1 VVNWPAACISG
12 SVTHAGIPMQKMN
25 ARAVTITAV
34 EIVLFDG
41 TSVAGRICVPAQG
54 RVSDVLND
62 ERDFIPV
69 ECRSGA
75 FVALV
80 KKAIKQVT
88 LPVGETASY
97 RGSDP
102 YRILGLIKGVP
113 NEEVKK
119 AYHRLCAMHHP
130 DRIKGLGLGDEYE
143 ELATRNMVRINS
155 AYTSMLRET
164 AAAA

>member
-1 VVNWPAACISG
+1 
-12 SVTHAGIPMQKMN
+12 MQKMN

-34 EIVLFDG
+34 EIALFDG
-41 TSVAGRICVPAQG
+41 TSVAGKIFVPAQG

-75 FVALV
+75 FVALA
-80 KKAIKQVT
+80 KKAIKHVM
-88 LPVGETASY
+88 LPVGETANY

-102 YRILGLIKGVP
+102 YRILGLMKGVSS
-113 NEEVKK
+113 EEVKK
-119 AYHRLCAMHHP
+119 AYYRLCAMHHP

-143 ELATRNMVRINS
+143 ELATRNMVRINN
-155 AYTSMLRET
+155 AYALVLRDT